1 MGGLSGL
8 SSHRLQLEEEEEQS
22 SMHLRVMLFDPKVL
36 ILQIPLSPS
45 PPSRFFYSSELLE
58 FGPDFETCRVAVWGF
73 KEMTCIAVAGS
84 SDRPQPTGQIK
95 TEGGSCTCIE
105 PGRPPA
111 LFSFCIW
118 AAYGFWPFGIWE
130 YESLIL
136 SVSSRLN
143 LNLFLL
149 PLCCMPIQQPRTKP
163 QPTATR
169 DHWVW
174 AHFIAWSCR
183 IR

>member
-45 PPSRFFYSSELLE
+45 RPQAVFSIAQSCWNLDLPLKH
-58 FGPDFETCRVAVWGF
+58 AVWGL

-84 SDRPQPTGQIK
+84 SDRPQVRSRRK
-95 TEGGSCTCIE
+95 GGRVHALNLDAPS
-105 PGRPPA
+105 P

>member
-58 FGPDFETCRVAVWGF
+58 SGPAFETCRVAVWGL

-84 SDRPQPTGQIK
+84 SDRPQVRSRRK
-95 TEGGSCTCIE
+95 GG
-105 PGRPPA
+105 RVHA
-111 LFSFCIW
+111 
-118 AAYGFWPFGIWE
+118 
-130 YESLIL
+130 
-136 SVSSRLN
+136 LN
-143 LNLFLL
+143 LDAPPPSSAFAFGRRMVFGLL
-149 PLCCMPIQQPRTKP
+149 GFGNTS
-163 QPTATR
+163 
-169 DHWVW
+169 H
-174 AHFIAWSCR
+174 
-183 IR
+183 